1 MRFIKTPKTLY
12 FVAGPVAHKS
22 LEVGGGQTCYEST
35 KPRGYNFLLSLK
47 DQGDHAGLSFHV
59 ALGRW
64 MFELNVHDDRHWN
77 WQKGR
82 FYLPGEEPVF
92 EGYPHE

>member
-1 MRFIKTPKTLY
+1 MRFVKAPTTLY
-12 FVAGPVAHKS
+12 FIAGPVLHKG
-22 LEVGGGQTCYEST
+22 LEVGGGLMPFASA
-35 KPRGYNFLLSLK
+35 KKGGYNLLLSLR

-59 ALGRW
+59 ALGRL
-64 MFELNVHDDRHWN
+64 MFEFNIHDDRHWN

-82 FYLPGEEPVF
+82 FYQAGEEPVF